1 MSVGDV
7 MKIAVLM
14 STYNGE
20 KFLQVQMDSL
30 LAQQG
35 VDLTIFVRDDGSQDA
50 TVTILQSFVANHH
63 NVRLFT
69 GVNLGVIQSFL
80 TLVELVSEDFDFY
93 ALCDQDDYWMPKK
106 LASAVNMLSGKNNN
120 QPLLYCSALEYVDT
134 NLKYIGCSKA
144 KFQPSFGNALV
155 ENIVTGCTSVFN
167 RQLRTLIIQQR
178 PHSAVMH
185 DWWMYLLATAFGEV
199 IFDSTSY
206 IKYRQHGG
214 NVVGAMPKFLPL
226 WRRRLGI
233 VVSRE
238 TIISC
243 LQVAEFN
250 DYYGDQLDIEKQVL
264 IRRFLHRKENKWSR
278 WLLVTSTGVVKQT
291 ILDTI
296 AVRFLILLGW
306 Y

>member
-1 MSVGDV
+1 ML
-7 MKIAVLM
+7 KIAVLM

-20 KFLQVQMDSL
+20 KFLQLQMDSL

-35 VDLTIFVRDDGSQDA
+35 VDLTVFVRDDGSQDG
-50 TVTILQSFVANHH
+50 TVALLQSFAANHH
-63 NVRLFT
+63 NVRLFV
-69 GVNLGVIQSFL
+69 GGNIGVIQSFL
-80 TLVELVSEDFDFY
+80 TLLELAGEDFDFY

-106 LASAVNMLSGKNNN
+106 LVSAVDSLSHKNNH
-120 QPLLYCSALEYVDT
+120 QPLLYCTSLKYVDE

-144 KFQPSFGNALV
+144 KLQPSFGNALV
-155 ENIVTGCTSVFN
+155 ENIATGCTSVFN
-167 RQLRTLIIQQR
+167 RQLRTLIVQQR

-185 DWWMYLLATAFGEV
+185 DWWIYLLATAFGEV
-199 IFDSTSY
+199 VFDPISY
-206 IKYRQHGG
+206 IKYRQHAG
-214 NVVGAMPKFLPL
+214 NVIGATPRFFPL
-226 WRRRLGI
+226 WRRRLG
-233 VVSRE
+233 VVLSRE
-238 TIISC
+238 KIISS

-250 DYYGDQLDIEKQVL
+250 DYYGDQLEDEKQIL
-264 IRRFLHRKENKWSR
+264 IRRFLQRKENKWSR